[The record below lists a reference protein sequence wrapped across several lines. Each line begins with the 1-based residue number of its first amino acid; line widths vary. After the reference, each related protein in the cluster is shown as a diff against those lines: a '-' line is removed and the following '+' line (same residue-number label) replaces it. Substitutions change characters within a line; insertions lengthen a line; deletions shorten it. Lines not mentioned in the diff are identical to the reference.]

1 MKNKNITF
9 DELEKASKVL
19 GLIGLENKEMIK
31 KRYLELSKKFH
42 PDMNDGD
49 TQKFQEINSAYKVV
63 DQYVSNYKF
72 SMTKEEFVDQY
83 PYAFVDNQN
92 WFKKRH

>member
-9 DELEKASKVL
+9 DELEKASKVW

-63 DQYVSNYKF
+63 DKYISNYKF